1 MEMTLLVNRACG
13 RSSDAE
19 KVREDSS
26 VSAAGNPRCHLF
38 FLCPTIWTDNG
49 RRRGNSD
56 SVTGTGIGYRLGLG
70 LGFRVRVRA
79 SVTATGMVVARA
91 SKLTCMMPESLCVKG
106 AVDEAVA
113 SVAGTTSESP

>member
-1 MEMTLLVNRACG
+1 MWPILRRGKSTRGFERTC
-13 RSSDAE
+13 SWDPS
-19 KVREDSS
+19 KC
-26 VSAAGNPRCHLF
+26 CHLF
-38 FLCPTIWTDNG
+38 FLCPTIWADNG

-70 LGFRVRVRA
+70 FRVRVRVRA
-79 SVTATGMVVARA
+79 LVMATGMVVARA
-91 SKLTCMMPESLCVKG
+91 SKLTCMMPESLCVTG

>member
-1 MEMTLLVNRACG
+1 MLSALL
-13 RSSDAE
+13 
-19 KVREDSS
+19 
-26 VSAAGNPRCHLF
+26 
-38 FLCPTIWTDNG
+38 LCPTIWTDNG

-70 LGFRVRVRA
+70 LGFRVRVRVRA
-79 SVTATGMVVARA
+79 SVTASGMVVARA